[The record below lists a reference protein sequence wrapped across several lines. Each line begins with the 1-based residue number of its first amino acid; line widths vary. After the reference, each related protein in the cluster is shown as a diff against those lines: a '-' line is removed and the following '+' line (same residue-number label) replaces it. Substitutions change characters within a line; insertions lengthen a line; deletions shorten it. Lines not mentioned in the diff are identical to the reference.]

1 LKIAVY
7 SDLHLEFNK
16 DLKLNVADE
25 VEVIVLAGDIVVG
38 KDSKFITD
46 LCSQYPDKEVVYVSG
61 NHEHY
66 NQTISDVLM
75 YYRDLS
81 NNTPNLHFLNDSIV
95 EIKSVVFHGTTLW
108 TGFNSK
114 GEAWRNIGKLEA
126 ERNISD
132 FYRIK
137 VRGSKMSADIMEGL
151 HKQACHWLYTS
162 LQKHS
167 GRTNVVVTHWPPLIE
182 CKHPEIASSLFDTYF
197 NNDLQDLISEC
208 NIDLWCY
215 GHNHWSDEFELYDTR
230 FISNQ
235 LGYPREKTGF
245 TKNDYVVV

>member
-1 LKIAVY
+1 MKIAVY

-38 KDSKFITD
+38 TDSKFIVN
-46 LCSQYPDKEVVYVSG
+46 LCKQYPDKEVVYVAG
-61 NHEHY
+61 NHEYY
-66 NQTISDVLM
+66 NQDIADILM

-81 NNTPNLHFLNDSIV
+81 TKIPNLHFLNDNTV
-95 EIKSVVFHGTTLW
+95 EIKNVVFHGTTLW

-114 GEAWRNIGKLEA
+114 GEAWRSISKMES

-132 FYRIK
+132 FYTIK
-137 VRGSKMSADIMEGL
+137 MRGSRMSADIMEGL

-167 GRTNVVVTHWPPLIE
+167 DRANVVVTHWPPLIE
-182 CKHPEIASSLFDTYF
+182 CKHPHIEPNPLDSYF
-197 NNDLQDLISEC
+197 NNDLQALVSEC

-245 TKNDYVVV
+245 TKSEYVVV